1 MRPILLSFGGGINST
16 ALLLEWVEQG
26 KPLDLVI
33 FADTGSEM
41 PETYEFIDKY
51 VIPFCKKHKIHFET
65 VYYTVSNKVAGVKK
79 GHWVE
84 GERVSIYDY
93 YEYQKA
99 VPSMIKRSCTDKFK
113 ISPIEKY
120 IKQKW
125 GDKNLPLR
133 LIGIDAGESHRAK
146 FIVDPK
152 TGKKI
157 NVVAVSA
164 RSINKKR
171 KFKVNKKIFYKNPLE
186 IFKKNNIDI
195 LFEAIGLS
203 DGISKKVVETAL
215 KSKIHVITPNKALI
229 SKHGNE
235 LAKLAEKN
243 KVNLEF
249 EASVAGGIPILRS
262 IKEGLATN
270 KISKVYGILN
280 GTSNY
285 ILSEME
291 NSNENF
297 ADVLKKAQ
305 ILGYAEP
312 GNPKLDLNGFD
323 AFAKVRILSALAFNS
338 KISKHKCL
346 MEGIEKIELKD
357 IKIANQLDL
366 RIKLLGI
373 SELKNNHLFETVH
386 PCLVSKKSYIGN
398 VNGVMNAVILQGKPV
413 GESVLQG
420 EGAGPGPT
428 SSSLLSDLLSILRGN
443 IKKPFGVSVSK
454 LKSLKPYNVNNYVNS
469 LYLRFEVK
477 DKPGVL
483 SEITNRLAKY
493 KISVKRLIQTP
504 DKKNNKATIV
514 IITHKTTE
522 TNIHNCLS
530 IFKKNKNILKTPTLI
545 RLLG

>member
-1 MRPILLSFGGGINST
+1 MKNIVN
-16 ALLLEWVEQG
+16 
-26 KPLDLVI
+26 
-33 FADTGSEM
+33 
-41 PETYEFIDKY
+41 
-51 VIPFCKKHKIHFET
+51 
-65 VYYTVSNKVAGVKK
+65 VAVVGLGQVGNYLFNELIVKK
-79 GHWVE
+79 K
-84 GERVSIYDY
+84 D
-93 YEYQKA
+93 
-99 VPSMIKRSCTDKFK
+99 
-113 ISPIEKY
+113 IE
-120 IKQKW
+120 
-125 GDKNLPLR
+125 L
-133 LIGIDAGESHRAK
+133 
-146 FIVDPK
+146 K
-152 TGKKI
+152 TGKRVH
-157 NVVAVSA
+157 VVAISA
-164 RSINKKR
+164 KNINKKR
-171 KFKVNKKIFYKNPLE
+171 KYKNKIIIISAIDNL
-186 IFKKNNIDI
+186 IKGGAGQAVQNLNNK
-195 LFEAIGLS
+195 FNFPER
-203 DGISKKVVETAL
+203 TAL
-215 KSKIHVITPNKALI
+215 KNKIHVITPNKALI
-229 SKHGNE
+229 SKHGNN

-243 KVNLEF
+243 NVNLEF

-270 KISKVYGILN
+270 KLSKVYGILN

-291 NSNENF
+291 NSEQNF

-305 ILGYAEP
+305 LLGYAEP

-338 KISKHKCL
+338 KISNKKCL
-346 MEGIEKIELKD
+346 MEGIEKIDLKD

-373 SELKNNHLFETVH
+373 SELKNNQLFETVH

-398 VNGVMNAVILQGKPV
+398 VNGVMNAVILNGKPV

-443 IKKPFGVSVSK
+443 IKKPFGVSVNK
-454 LKSLKPYNVNNYVNS
+454 LKTLKTYNVNNYVNS

-483 SEITNRLAKY
+483 SQITNRLAKY

-514 IITHKTTE
+514 IVTHKTTE
-522 TNIHNCLS
+522 LNCNSCLS
-530 IFKKNKNILKTPTLI
+530 IFSKNKNILKSPTLI
-545 RLLG
+545 RLLD